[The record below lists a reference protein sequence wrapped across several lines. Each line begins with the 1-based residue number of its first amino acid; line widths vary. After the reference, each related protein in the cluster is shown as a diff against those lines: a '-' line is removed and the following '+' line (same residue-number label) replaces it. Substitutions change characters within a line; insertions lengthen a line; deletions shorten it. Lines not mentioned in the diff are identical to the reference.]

1 MEIETIDILTK
12 AIKQIQLFS
21 SSIEKREEA
30 YISFLYRYIDSYFAE
45 NKLDYQFNYH
55 PLIGRY
61 NTSANTVDISIDF
74 QEKIAFIEIKRNTN
88 VQVLLAHHNQMV
100 ENFEYNFKKYKQI
113 GKKIEFYIISF
124 VDNQKPTWQQ
134 YLEIFVK
141 NGIEIHDISDKYENN
156 IKIAISNTIQNKE
169 TISIYH
175 INAWLQSEHTE
186 NISKNKIES
195 IKLYNFKLFEN
206 LEINFSPHINI
217 FLGKNGFGKTTI
229 LQAIALANMPEQT
242 IDVKYK
248 KFIKQGQNSAEIY
261 LKRKDEKE
269 LRITIDN
276 DKRVYETEF
285 SQEPIFLAYGPNI
298 FSKETRLDYDEIINS
313 LLNGSSEWCHINSIF
328 SEYDD
333 KLYNTLNILQ
343 KLTDQKS
350 QKATQIKEI
359 IIKKLNDLIPDYKI
373 GTQKNG
379 SDYYFIDNSNNYLDL
394 TQISEGYRTN
404 ILLITDIII
413 KIISLRSSF
422 NLHSSL
428 DKVFD
433 EAKGVI
439 AIDEFDRHLH
449 PSWQRKFVSDLQKHF
464 PNIQFIL
471 TTHNPVSILNRNIN
485 EIQEII
491 HIKDSFQLK
500 EVKEPTSLMDIE
512 LILLKYFGLNSVVG
526 DLLQSKIDEYYE
538 KRLKNEDSSIL
549 EKELQNLLVGIPV
562 TDIRYLKF
570 LEILKQKG
578 YNISNLQEMR
588 EIDFSSIAEEQ
599 EWKDYLKNL
608 HK

>member
-1 MEIETIDILTK
+1 MINFLT
-12 AIKQIQLFS
+12 
-21 SSIEKREEA
+21 
-30 YISFLYRYIDSYFAE
+30 RYIDNYFLE
-45 NKLDYQFNYH
+45 NEIRFYVQDEVN
-55 PLIGRY
+55 I
-61 NTSANTVDISIDF
+61 
-74 QEKIAFIEIKRNTN
+74 QEKYKADIVISENRRKLAIIECIRILHTN
-88 VQVLLAHHNQMV
+88 KQVILSHYERMLKNYQLDSKSD
-100 ENFEYNFKKYKQI
+100 Y
-113 GKKIEFYIISF
+113 YIISF
-124 VDNQKPTWQQ
+124 VENPKTTWQQ
-134 YLEIFVK
+134 YLEMFSK
-141 NGIEIHDISDKYENN
+141 NNIPIHDISDKSENN
-156 IKIAISNTIQNKE
+156 IKIAISNSIQSKE

-175 INAWLQSEHTE
+175 INAWLQSEQKK
-186 NISKNKIES
+186 NKSQNKIET
-195 IKLYNFKLFEN
+195 IKLFNFKLFEK
-206 LEINFSPHINI
+206 LEINLSPSINI

-242 IDVKYK
+242 IDIKYK

-276 DKRVYETEF
+276 DRRVHETEF
-285 SQEPIFLAYGPNI
+285 TQEPIFLAYGPNI

-333 KLYNTLNILQ
+333 RLYNTLNILQ
-343 KLTDQKS
+343 KLSDQKN
-350 QKATQIKEI
+350 QKATQIKDI

-394 TQISEGYRTN
+394 SQISEGYRTN
-404 ILLITDIII
+404 ILLITDIILN
-413 KIISLRSSF
+413 IISLRSSF

-433 EAKGVI
+433 KAKGVI

-485 EIQEII
+485 EIQEITYI
-491 HIKDSFQLK
+491 SDNFLLK
-500 EVKEPTSLMDIE
+500 EVQEPTSLMDIE

-570 LEILKQKG
+570 LEMLKQKG

-588 EIDFSSIAEEQ
+588 EIDFSNIAEEL
-599 EWKDYLKNL
+599 EWNEYLKSL
-608 HK
+608 HQ

>member
-1 MEIETIDILTK
+1 M
-12 AIKQIQLFS
+12 
-21 SSIEKREEA
+21 
-30 YISFLYRYIDSYFAE
+30 
-45 NKLDYQFNYH
+45 
-55 PLIGRY
+55 P
-61 NTSANTVDISIDF
+61 TS
-74 QEKIAFIEIKRNTN
+74 
-88 VQVLLAHHNQMV
+88 
-100 ENFEYNFKKYKQI
+100 
-113 GKKIEFYIISF
+113 IISF
-124 VDNQKPTWQQ
+124 VEDSKTTWQQ
-134 YLEIFVK
+134 YLEMFSK
-141 NGIEIHDISDKYENN
+141 NNIPIHDISDKSENN
-156 IKIAISNTIQNKE
+156 IKIAISNTVQNNE

-175 INAWLQSEHTE
+175 INAWLQSEQTK
-186 NISKNKIES
+186 NKSQNKIET
-195 IKLYNFKLFEN
+195 IKLFNFKLFEN
-206 LEINFSPHINI
+206 LEINLSPFINI

-242 IDVKYK
+242 IDIKYR

-285 SQEPIFLAYGPNI
+285 TQEPIFLAYGPNI
-298 FSKETRLDYDEIINS
+298 FSKETRLDYDEIINY

-343 KLTDQKS
+343 KLSDQKS
-350 QKATQIKEI
+350 LKATQIKDN
-359 IIKKLNDLIPDYKI
+359 IIKKLNDLIPYYKI

-404 ILLITDIII
+404 ILLITDIIL

-428 DKVFD
+428 DKIFNK
-433 EAKGVI
+433 AKGVI

-485 EIQEII
+485 EIQEITYI
-491 HIKDSFQLK
+491 NDIFQLK

-526 DLLQSKIDEYYE
+526 DLLQSRIDEYYE

-578 YNISNLQEMR
+578 HNISNLQEMR
-588 EIDFSSIAEEQ
+588 DIDFSSIAEEQ
-599 EWKDYLKNL
+599 EWKDYLKSL
-608 HK
+608 HQ

>member
-1 MEIETIDILTK
+1 MKIKIIDILIK
-12 AIKQIQLFS
+12 AIKQLQIFS
-21 SSIEKREEA
+21 SSIEKKEEA
-30 YISFLYRYIDSYFAE
+30 YIRFLSKYLSNYFSE
-45 NKLDYQFNYH
+45 NKLNY
-55 PLIGRY
+55 LAQGEV
-61 NTSANTVDISIDF
+61 NLGISISG
-74 QEKIAFIEIKRNTN
+74 ESEGIADIVISENERKLAIIECLRISHANK
-88 VQVLLAHHNQMV
+88 QVILSHYERMLKHYLLDSKS
-100 ENFEYNFKKYKQI
+100 EY
-113 GKKIEFYIISF
+113 YIISF
-124 VDNQKPTWQQ
+124 VENPKTTWQQ
-134 YLEIFVK
+134 YLEIFSE
-141 NGIEIHDISDKYENN
+141 NNIPINDISDKSENN
-156 IKIAISNTIQNKE
+156 FKIAISNTIHDKE
-169 TISIYH
+169 TKSIYH
-175 INAWLQSEHTE
+175 INAWLQSVQTE
-186 NISKNKIES
+186 NKSKNKIET

-206 LEINFSPHINI
+206 LEINLSPSINI
-217 FLGKNGFGKTTI
+217 FLGKNGYGKTTI

-242 IDVKYK
+242 IDLKYR
-248 KFIKQGQNSAEIY
+248 KFVKQGQNSAEIY

-285 SQEPIFLAYGPNI
+285 TREPMFLAYGPNI

-313 LLNGSSEWCHINSIF
+313 LLNGSSEWCFINSIF
-328 SEYDD
+328 SDYDD
-333 KLYNTLNILQ
+333 KLYNTLHILQ
-343 KLTDQKS
+343 KLSDQKS
-350 QKATQIKEI
+350 QKATQIKDI

-379 SDYYFIDNSNNYLDL
+379 SDYYFIDNSGNYLDL

-404 ILLITDIII
+404 ILLITDIIL
-413 KIISLRSSF
+413 KIISLRFSF
-422 NLHSSL
+422 NLHSS
-428 DKVFD
+428 FD
-433 EAKGVI
+433 NIFNEAKGVI

-449 PSWQRKFVSDLQKHF
+449 PLWQRKFVSDLQKHF

-491 HIKDSFQLK
+491 YFNDNFQLK
-500 EVKEPTSLMDIE
+500 EVQEPTSLMDIE

-538 KRLKNEDSSIL
+538 KRLKNEDSSVL

-588 EIDFSSIAEEQ
+588 EIDFSSIAEEL
-599 EWKDYLKNL
+599 EWNEYLKSL

>member
-1 MEIETIDILTK
+1 MEIKIINILIN
-12 AIKQIQLFS
+12 AIKQLQFFS
-21 SSIEKREEA
+21 TSIEKTEIA
-30 YISFLYRYIDSYFAE
+30 MINFLTRYIDNYFLE
-45 NKLDYQFNYH
+45 NKLNFLVHDEVKIKEKYRADIVISETRTKLAVIECIRISY
-55 PLIGRY
+55 
-61 NTSANTVDISIDF
+61 ANKQVILSHY
-74 QEKIAFIEIKRNTN
+74 EKML
-88 VQVLLAHHNQMV
+88 QHYLLDNKT
-100 ENFEYNFKKYKQI
+100 EY
-113 GKKIEFYIISF
+113 YIISF
-124 VDNQKPTWQQ
+124 IENTKTTWQQ
-134 YLEIFVK
+134 YLEIFSK
-141 NGIEIHDISDKYENN
+141 NNIPINDISDKSENS
-156 IKIAISNTIQNKE
+156 IKIAISNTVHNKE

-175 INAWLQSEHTE
+175 INAWLQNTQTE
-186 NISKNKIES
+186 NISKNKIET

-206 LEINFSPHINI
+206 LEINLSPYINI
-217 FLGKNGFGKTTI
+217 FLGKNGFGKTTV

-242 IDVKYK
+242 IDIKYK

-343 KLTDQKS
+343 KLSDQKS
-350 QKATQIKEI
+350 QKATQIKDI
-359 IIKKLNDLIPDYKI
+359 IIKKLNDLIPDYRI

-413 KIISLRSSF
+413 KIVSLRSSF

-428 DKVFD
+428 EKVFVK
-433 EAKGVI
+433 AKGVI

-449 PSWQRKFVSDLQKHF
+449 PSWQRKFVSDLQQHF

-485 EIQEII
+485 EIQEITL
-491 HIKDSFQLK
+491 IKDNFILK